1 MTKETREEIL
11 YYVPKW
17 MKNFDD
23 NDGGI
28 TYEFSVHKDDL
39 EETFEILNSYN
50 SIYANWFACTCE
62 TCEGQHGEGFIH
74 IELIHDKWSEHVS
87 NASNLLA
94 RTNYKR
100 D

>member
-1 MTKETREEIL
+1 MTKETREEL
-11 YYVPKW
+11 LNEVPLW
-17 MKNFDD
+17 MKHFDD

-39 EETFEILNSYN
+39 NETVEILNSYH
-50 SIYANWFACTCE
+50 SSCANWFACTCK
-62 TCEGQHGEGFIH
+62 TCVGYHGEGFIH
-74 IELIHDKWSEHVS
+74 IELIHDKWSEHIS
-87 NASNLLA
+87 KASNLLA

>member
-1 MTKETREEIL
+1 MTKESREEL
-11 YYVPKW
+11 LNEVPKW

-39 EETFEILNSYN
+39 EETFDILNSCH
-50 SIYANWFACTCE
+50 SSCANWFACTCE
-62 TCEGQHGEGFIH
+62 TCEEYHGEGYVH
-74 IELIHDKWSEHVS
+74 VELKHDKWSEHIS
-87 NASNLLA
+87 KASNLLA
-94 RTNYKR
+94 RTTYRR